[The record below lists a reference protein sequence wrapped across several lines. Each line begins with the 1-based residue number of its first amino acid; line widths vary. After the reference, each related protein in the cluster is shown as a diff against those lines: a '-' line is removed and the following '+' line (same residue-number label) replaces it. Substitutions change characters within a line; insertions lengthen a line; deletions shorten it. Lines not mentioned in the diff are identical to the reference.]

1 MLAVAWRRPA
11 FLLQFVRYRVAGFDH
26 PVNRLAYKLNKV
38 KRVHE
43 YARKTPAV
51 SRVRRQHD
59 LPKTPFEYVRVCLD
73 ADLFRGRLCRSSPTE
88 AERHSRLKKPSTAT
102 VM

>member
-1 MLAVAWRRPA
+1 MLTVAWWRA
-11 FLLQFVRYRVAGFDH
+11 FLLQFVRYRVVGFDH
-26 PVNRLAYKLNKV
+26 HVHRLAYKLNLV

-43 YARKTPAV
+43 HAR
-51 SRVRRQHD
+51 
-59 LPKTPFEYVRVCLD
+59 KTPFEYVRVCLD